1 MLGHRA
7 LNVEDYM
14 AILKRHWWLIAIPT
28 FIVPVLAVVAT
39 FYIPPQYVS
48 QTLVLIDQ
56 QKVPEN
62 FVPSVVTEDINSR
75 LASMKEQILSR
86 SSIQPII
93 EKFDLYADQH
103 LSMDDRI
110 TLARKNIDIQPITSE
125 IARSNGLP
133 GFKIFFTASD
143 AHTAQEVCAEITTL
157 FTGANLRSR
166 SEAAEG
172 TTDFL
177 KEQLDSA
184 KRTLDDQD
192 AKLAAFQRE
201 HFGMLP
207 EDEASNINIL
217 STLNTQLDASTQA
230 LSRMEQDKSYME
242 TMLAQQAASSPGA
255 ASPQSDEKELQDLL
269 AQQANLTS
277 RYSADYPDV
286 IAINRKIADLR
297 RQDGAVARRPI
308 LRCIQHRP
316 RPQRLR
322 RRAGPARAHPRRRH
336 RNPGQARRTGPA
348 QQADPLLPGA
358 HPVQPAGGGGVQG
371 ADPRHTDLA
380 GLVRQRSHQAEPVPD
395 GHRPRAP
402 PGRRDIQPADEA
414 NLPDSPTF
422 PKRRIFASGGLAG
435 GLVLG
440 LLLTALL
447 EYRDTALRSE
457 RDVWAFTK
465 LPTLAVIAWSGDVAE
480 RKPGKL
486 ARLKRPFR
494 RKPKEP
500 TRRSPGITMYKSFF
514 HLDSTPFADS
524 PDPRFLVRMA
534 HTREALATLEYGIG
548 AHKGFIVL
556 TGEVGT
562 GKTTLL
568 RAALASFEPGR
579 VFSSFVFNPRL
590 EVLDFFEFILADFGI
605 VPQTRT
611 KSGMLI
617 QLNRWL
623 VERFRHDETCVI
635 VIDEAQNLTWEQ
647 LEEVRLLTNLETPT
661 RKLVQIVLSGQPELE
676 EKLTAPDLRQLR
688 QRIALWAR
696 THAISADETSEYIT
710 QRLLVAGSSD
720 PIFLP
725 DAVAAIHRASCGIPR
740 IINLICEQA
749 LILAYVEQLH
759 QVPAPLIHAV
769 VRDLDLDP
777 QSYMVYSS
785 RFATPTD
792 RAPASLKHTRWEE
805 GGDER

>member
-7 LNVEDYM
+7 LNLEDYM
-14 AILKRHWWLIAIPT
+14 AILKRHWWVIAIPT
-28 FIVPVLAVVAT
+28 FIMPVLAVVAT

-86 SSIQPII
+86 SSVQPII

-133 GFKIFFTASD
+133 GFKIFFTAND

-177 KEQLDSA
+177 KEQLDNA

-207 EDEASNINIL
+207 EDEANNINIL

-242 TMLAQQAASSPGA
+242 TMLAQQAESSPGA
-255 ASPQSDEKELQDLL
+255 ASPQSDEKEMQDLL
-269 AQQANLTS
+269 AQQANLAS

-297 RQDGAVARRPI
+297 RKMAQSPAAPSSAASSTAPGRNDSAAVQDLRARIRAADI
-308 LRCIQHRP
+308 GIQAK
-316 RPQRLR
+316 
-322 RRAGPARAHPRRRH
+322 RAEQAQLNKQIHSY
-336 RNPGQARRTGPA
+336 QARIQSSPQVEAEFKELTRDT
-348 QQADPLLPGA
+348 QTSQALYDSDLTKLNQSRMA
-358 HPVQPAGGGGVQG
+358 
-371 ADPRHTDLA
+371 TDLER
-380 GLVRQRSHQAEPVPD
+380 RQEGETFSLR
-395 GHRPRAP
+395 
-402 PGRRDIQPADEA
+402 DEA

-422 PKRRIFASGGLAG
+422 PKRRVFASGGLAG
-435 GLVLG
+435 GLILG
-440 LLLTALL
+440 LLLTALI

-500 TRRSPGITMYKSFF
+500 I
-514 HLDSTPFADS
+514 A
-524 PDPRFLVRMA
+524 
-534 HTREALATLEYGIG
+534 
-548 AHKGFIVL
+548 
-556 TGEVGT
+556 
-562 GKTTLL
+562 
-568 RAALASFEPGR
+568 
-579 VFSSFVFNPRL
+579 
-590 EVLDFFEFILADFGI
+590 
-605 VPQTRT
+605 
-611 KSGMLI
+611 
-617 QLNRWL
+617 
-623 VERFRHDETCVI
+623 
-635 VIDEAQNLTWEQ
+635 EAQ
-647 LEEVRLLTNLETPT
+647 
-661 RKLVQIVLSGQPELE
+661 G
-676 EKLTAPDLRQLR
+676 
-688 QRIALWAR
+688 
-696 THAISADETSEYIT
+696 
-710 QRLLVAGSSD
+710 
-720 PIFLP
+720 
-725 DAVAAIHRASCGIPR
+725 
-740 IINLICEQA
+740 
-749 LILAYVEQLH
+749 
-759 QVPAPLIHAV
+759 
-769 VRDLDLDP
+769 
-777 QSYMVYSS
+777 
-785 RFATPTD
+785 
-792 RAPASLKHTRWEE
+792 
-805 GGDER
+805 